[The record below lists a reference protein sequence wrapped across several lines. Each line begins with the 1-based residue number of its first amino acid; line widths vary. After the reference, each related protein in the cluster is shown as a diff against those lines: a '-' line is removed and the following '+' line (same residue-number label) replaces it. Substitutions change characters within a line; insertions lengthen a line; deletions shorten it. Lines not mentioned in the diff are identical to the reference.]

1 MCQVLLFFFLIIS
14 KSVIIKRRIGVIF
27 GGKSV
32 EHEISIVTAIQAMEQ
47 IDHEKYDVVPIYITK
62 DLVWYTGGC
71 LRYIDSFKDYDL
83 LKRYAKKVNLINKD
97 GRFILQST
105 GLFKREIDYIDL
117 AFPLV
122 HGRGTEDGSL
132 QGYLEVTG
140 VPYIGSDVYSSA
152 VGQDKV
158 FMKQILEANNINVVK
173 YTWFTNDD
181 YAKNKEEIF
190 QKINEMHYP
199 LILKPSSLGSSVGI
213 EVVKQKEELDAAI
226 DRVLKYDDK
235 AMVEELLSDIRE
247 FNCGVLKSNG
257 RIQVSTVE
265 EILNDKDYRKYSD
278 KFIWDN
284 DDNAVVKR
292 VFPADIS
299 SKLEEEIKKT
309 SQDTFRI
316 LNNSGVARIDF
327 LYDNKAKKLYVD
339 EINTIPNFLTHHM
352 WGELNITYKTL
363 IDLLITDTINKVK
376 RRDTMNLTIDSDI
389 LKKITSKNIREL
401 K

>member
-1 MCQVLLFFFLIIS
+1 MKI
-14 KSVIIKRRIGVIF
+14 RIGVIF

-389 LKKITSKNIREL
+389 LKKITSKNIMEL

>member
-1 MCQVLLFFFLIIS
+1 MKI
-14 KSVIIKRRIGVIF
+14 RIGVIF

-376 RRDTMNLTIDSDI
+376 RRGAMNLTIDSDI

>member
-1 MCQVLLFFFLIIS
+1 MKI
-14 KSVIIKRRIGVIF
+14 RIGVIF

-309 SQDTFRI
+309 SESLII
-316 LNNSGVARIDF
+316 L
-327 LYDNKAKKLYVD
+327 
-339 EINTIPNFLTHHM
+339 E
-352 WGELNITYKTL
+352 
-363 IDLLITDTINKVK
+363 
-376 RRDTMNLTIDSDI
+376 
-389 LKKITSKNIREL
+389 
-401 K
+401 

>member
-1 MCQVLLFFFLIIS
+1 MKI
-14 KSVIIKRRIGVIF
+14 RIGVIF

>member
-1 MCQVLLFFFLIIS
+1 MKI
-14 KSVIIKRRIGVIF
+14 RIGVIF

-363 IDLLITDTINKVK
+363 IDLLITDTINKFK

>member
-1 MCQVLLFFFLIIS
+1 MKI
-14 KSVIIKRRIGVIF
+14 RIGVIF

-339 EINTIPNFLTHHM
+339 EINTIPNFLTHHQ
-352 WGELNITYKTL
+352 WGELNITSKTL

-376 RRDTMNLTIDSDI
+376 RIDTMNLTIDSDI